1 MLTFKQLEKCA
12 STACRAEKQ
21 MAEIN
26 AECLKLQQQLEAL
39 NKEYK
44 RLSDIHF
51 TALDME
57 HRIIPFD
64 DKKLR
69 LRI

>member
-21 MAEIN
+21 MVEIKAERR
-26 AECLKLQQQLEAL
+26 KLEQQIEAL
-39 NKEYK
+39 DKEYK

-57 HRIIPFD
+57 HGVIPFD
-64 DKKLR
+64 NKKLR